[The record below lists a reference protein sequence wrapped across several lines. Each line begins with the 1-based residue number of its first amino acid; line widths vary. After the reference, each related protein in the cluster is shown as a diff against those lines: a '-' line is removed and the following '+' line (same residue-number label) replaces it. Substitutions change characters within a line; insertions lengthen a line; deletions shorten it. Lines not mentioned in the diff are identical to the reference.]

1 MYMYTVCV
9 QVYIHFHNA
18 TRLTSTLLKKKCLS
32 LLNNNNT
39 EEIQVPKI
47 KLTIILLRCSRC
59 NDIDHNFKF
68 FDASFL
74 IVDPHWFFFFFFF
87 GFNIIDFVTRFD
99 SKSLNYQRAYLSQ
112 ALQTTS
118 FYSNKSFLICNLENR
133 NM

>member
-74 IVDPHWFFFFFFF
+74 IVDPHWFFFFFLALILLTLLLDLTPSHL
-87 GFNIIDFVTRFD
+87 IIREHIYLRHCKQRASIVIKVSSFVT
-99 SKSLNYQRAYLSQ
+99 
-112 ALQTTS
+112 
-118 FYSNKSFLICNLENR
+118 
-133 NM
+133 